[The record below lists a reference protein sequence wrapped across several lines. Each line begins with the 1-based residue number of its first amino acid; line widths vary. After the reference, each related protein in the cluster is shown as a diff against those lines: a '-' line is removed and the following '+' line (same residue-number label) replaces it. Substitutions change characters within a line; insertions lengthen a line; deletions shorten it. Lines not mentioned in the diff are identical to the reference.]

1 MTVTVHEPLEL
12 TVLGDDL
19 GFTEGPVVMADGTVY
34 AVDIDQERVL
44 RLRDGAVDVVA
55 TPGRGPHETTWP
67 RPGHRLDVTA

>member
-1 MTVTVHEPLEL
+1 VTVTAL
-12 TVLGDDL
+12 
-19 GFTEGPVVMADGTVY
+19 Y

-55 TPGRGPHETTWP
+55 TPGGGPNETTWP